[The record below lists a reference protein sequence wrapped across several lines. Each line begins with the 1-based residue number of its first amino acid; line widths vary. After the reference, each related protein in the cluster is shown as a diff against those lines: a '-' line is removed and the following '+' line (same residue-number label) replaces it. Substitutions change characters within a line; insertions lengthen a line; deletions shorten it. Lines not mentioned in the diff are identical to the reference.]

1 MVYKFLF
8 ILFTLLLSS
17 CSHFKTEPAFQPLE
31 RGPSAATQD
40 CQQLVKNLFM
50 TEDYESGFQK
60 ALVDKKLLKFSN
72 KFVTIQHPNLDW
84 INRARISLNK
94 SIKNW
99 NSNKYP
105 AFYIFNDED
114 VVTVAKQYFETIN
127 SIVSPDMAVAPEATK
142 NYETVMSWMKAFES
156 YQKDIDQLLEERIS
170 LQYNLS
176 ILKKLKL
183 KDEETDIKITVK
195 RNGNLVD
202 EVLTLRKSDKDKA
215 FQIKRLKSEIKELDG
230 TIFKNGKIKDRTIRQ
245 AMLLDMLTIIQREFE
260 AGMKNTEIPNPEL
273 AKELKR
279 INDLLKFSEFQ
290 PTTFG
295 VYRVTNKVF
304 TREII
309 ALSKVDV
316 AYKKFIEPKIL
327 KAKEIFDAYI
337 ENRPKD
343 PKKIGILKRIY
354 SKITNISAKQAAIGT
369 SLTTIG
375 IVGYDRY
382 AAFHDSRAEEVIV
395 VLKNEDGLETG
406 HIEQL
411 ERTQKEDVQRV
422 NEHNEVIE
430 VEINELT
437 NP

>member
-1 MVYKFLF
+1 MR
-8 ILFTLLLSS
+8 
-17 CSHFKTEPAFQPLE
+17 EPAAE
-31 RGPSAATQD
+31 VQD
-40 CQQLVKNLFM
+40 CQQMVKTLFM
-50 TEDYESGFQK
+50 KEDYESGLEK

-72 KFVTIQHPNLDW
+72 KFVTVQHPHLDW

-105 AFYIFNDED
+105 AFYIFSDEE
-114 VVTVAKQYFETIN
+114 VVPVAKQYFETIS

-156 YQKDIDQLLEERIS
+156 YQTDIDQLLEERIS

-176 ILKKLKL
+176 ILKKLKINEDV
-183 KDEETDIKITVK
+183 KDIKITIK
-195 RNGNLVD
+195 RNGKLVD
-202 EVLTLRKSDKDKA
+202 EVLTIRKSDKDKA
-215 FQIKRLKSEIKELDG
+215 FQIKRLKAEISALDG
-230 TIFKNGKIKDRTIRQ
+230 TILKNGKIKDRIIRQ
-245 AMLLDMLTIIQREFE
+245 AVLLDMLTILQREFE
-260 AGMKNTEIPNPEL
+260 SGVKNTEMPNPEL
-273 AKELKR
+273 AKELNR
-279 INDLLKFSEFQ
+279 INELLKVSEYQ
-290 PTTFG
+290 PTTYG

-316 AYKKFIEPKIL
+316 AYKKFIEPKLL

-343 PKKIGILKRIY
+343 PGKVGILKRIY
-354 SKITNISAKQAAIGT
+354 SKITSISAKQAAIGT
-369 SLTTIG
+369 GITTIG

-382 AAFHDSRAEEVIV
+382 AAFKDSNAEEVDE
-395 VLKNEDGLETG
+395 VLKNQDGLEAG
-406 HIEQL
+406 HVEQL

-422 NEHNEVIE
+422 NEHNEVVE
-430 VEINELT
+430 VQIDELT
-437 NP
+437 KP